1 VQEYFPPVQTSLKS
15 KAYGAT
21 HAGVGF
27 ANYVVGN
34 AVSNF
39 WNTEMGKK
47 GPSKMTDPFASFLYG
62 PVPAGPSTAH
72 LRTSRVAV

>member
-1 VQEYFPPVQTSLKS
+1 
-15 KAYGAT
+15 
-21 HAGVGF
+21 
-27 ANYVVGN
+27 
-34 AVSNF
+34 
-39 WNTEMGKK
+39 MGKK

>member
-1 VQEYFPPVQTSLKS
+1 
-15 KAYGAT
+15 
-21 HAGVGF
+21 VGF

-47 GPSKMTDPFASFLYG
+47 GASSKMTDPFASFLYG

-72 LRTSRVAV
+72 

>member
-1 VQEYFPPVQTSLKS
+1 MQEYFPPIQTSLKN
-15 KAYGAT
+15 KAYGSH
-21 HAGVGF
+21 HAGMGF

-47 GPSKMTDPFASFLYG
+47 GPPGAKAQKMTDPFASFL
-62 PVPAGPSTAH
+62 
-72 LRTSRVAV
+72 